1 MSVDHL
7 PNGWSA
13 LRRLATLGLGLGLAV
28 CSAAALA
35 HEAPDRYSVSVSG
48 QGEVRA
54 EPDQALI
61 VLGVEAR
68 KPTLEAARTEVNRK
82 IEALL
87 KLTRDLKVPDKN
99 VRSSRL
105 QVQPE
110 YNWQEQTRERLLIGY
125 YVARQVTVD
134 LRNLDQL
141 GLLMERAVTA
151 GANQIQDP
159 ALDSSKR
166 RELERQ
172 ALALAAR
179 DARANAEV
187 LAGALS
193 ASVGA
198 AHTISASSGSPP
210 PMLYS
215 MARAAKADM
224 AAGGESPGSYQ
235 SGELAFTA
243 SVQVDFDLVPATAK

>member
-1 MSVDHL
+1 MSVENPVRSL
-7 PNGWSA
+7 PFA
-13 LRRLATLGLGLGLAV
+13 RPLAALGLGLGLAV
-28 CSAAALA
+28 CSAAVPA
-35 HEAPDRYSVSVSG
+35 HELPDRYRVAVSG
-48 QGEVRA
+48 EGEVRA
-54 EPDQALI
+54 EPDQALV
-61 VLGVEAR
+61 VLGVESR
-68 KPTLEAARTEVNRK
+68 KPTLEAARTDVNRK

-87 KLTRDLKVPDKN
+87 KLTRDLKIPDTD

-105 QVQPE
+105 QIQPE

-134 LRNLDQL
+134 LRNLEQL

-166 RELERQ
+166 RDFERQ
-172 ALALAAR
+172 ALALAAK

-198 AHTISASSGSPP
+198 AHTVSASSGSPR
-210 PMLYS
+210 PMVYS
-215 MARAAKADM
+215 MARTAKADV

-243 SVQVDFDLVPATAK
+243 SVQVDFDLVPTTAR

>member
-1 MSVDHL
+1 MS
-7 PNGWSA
+7 
-13 LRRLATLGLGLGLAV
+13 LAA
-28 CSAAALA
+28 CSARVLA
-35 HEAPDRYSVSVSG
+35 HDAPDRYSVSVSG

-54 EPDQALI
+54 EPDRALV
-61 VLGVEAR
+61 VLGVESR

-87 KLTRDLKVPDKN
+87 QLTRDLKIPDKN

-110 YNWQEQTRERLLIGY
+110 YNWHEQTRERLLIGY

-134 LRNLDQL
+134 LRNLEQL

-159 ALDSSKR
+159 SLDSSQR

-172 ALALAAR
+172 ALALAAK

-210 PMLYS
+210 PMVYS
-215 MARAAKADM
+215 MTRMAKAEV

-243 SVQVDFDLVPATAK
+243 SVQVDFDLVPATAR

>member
-1 MSVDHL
+1 MLKQIPLIHRPVAR
-7 PNGWSA
+7 A
-13 LRRLATLGLGLGLAV
+13 LAALGLVGLLGAAGP
-28 CSAAALA
+28 AAA
-35 HEAPDRYSVSVSG
+35 HDAPDRYSVSVSG

-54 EPDQALI
+54 EPDQAL
-61 VLGVEAR
+61 VTLGVESR
-68 KPTLEAARTEVNRK
+68 KPTLEAARTDVNRK

-87 KLTRDLKVPDKN
+87 KLTRDLKIPEKN

-159 ALDSSKR
+159 SLDSSKR

-172 ALALAAR
+172 ALALAAK

-187 LAGALS
+187 LASALS

-210 PMLYS
+210 PMVYS
-215 MARAAKADM
+215 MARMAKADA

-235 SGELAFTA
+235 SGELSFTA